1 MRFKASNG
9 DERLFP
15 SGCAGRPALHRA
27 GLYIAHNYTYT
38 GMERTTIAIPPKTRD
53 RLRRY
58 GTKGM
63 SYGQI
68 LDRMMDELERERF
81 VAEMRRLADEGEFLP
96 LEKA

>member
-1 MRFKASNG
+1 M
-9 DERLFP
+9 D
-15 SGCAGRPALHRA
+15 
-27 GLYIAHNYTYT
+27 
-38 GMERTTIAIPPKTRD
+38 RTTIAIPPATRN

-58 GTKGM
+58 GSKGM

-96 LEKA
+96 LGKA